1 MAGYVFPSVSLTL
14 LLFKVRAQYGIRN
27 FSEAAI
33 VVYVFVCLAH
43 LWVNDFGTALLFRFV
58 AGAAAAPISSLAF
71 LYILDAFQPA
81 RNMNIGLCMA
91 LLALAIPRPLT
102 GILSPFLLDLGGVR
116 MFYTFEIGAA
126 MVALG
131 LVYLLPLAS
140 PPRVKAIRK
149 LDVVSY
155 IFLAVG
161 LGSFAVALTVG

>member
-1 MAGYVFPSVSLTL
+1 
-14 LLFKVRAQYGIRN
+14 
-27 FSEAAI
+27 
-33 VVYVFVCLAH
+33 
-43 LWVNDFGTALLFRFV
+43 
-58 AGAAAAPISSLAF
+58 
-71 LYILDAFQPA
+71 
-81 RNMNIGLCMA
+81 
-91 LLALAIPRPLT
+91 LALAIPTPLT

-161 LGSFAVALTVG
+161 LGSFAVALTVGRLYWWTEANWLAWLFITGIVSSAIFVVIELNRKEHLVDIRWLTSREILHFAGALLVFRIALSEQSSG